1 MMDRG
6 RRRIWIFAIAAL
18 APAAALGFLA
28 LRSARSEENIRR
40 AEADD
45 QAREFL
51 KVAAREIQADLDA
64 RLREVK
70 ARPAIVIP
78 SVAEPE
84 EPPDLAESVRR
95 ERPDLIPLLQRA
107 HTLEFSTGD
116 PKGAAAIHAE
126 LAQSIES
133 ATTRGRL
140 IAAAAR
146 CARKAGS
153 DADAMKFY
161 ETLIADHP
169 DVRGESLLP
178 LGAAARL
185 QLIALGGDR
194 EKLAREL
201 LNLPLDPAS
210 EIVLLT
216 RLEALAIPTG
226 DRIER
231 ARVLRTAA
239 GLGLREGEVRWIRGT
254 RGLWAVFLEK
264 GGIRVEPIEPVPS
277 QLVARRLDEL
287 ARVGGLAF
295 GLNASAREGGLQTEI
310 AGGALR
316 IGANV
321 ADPAKLESLT
331 ASRRAIFAGLVLF
344 LLAAMAAGMIAA
356 LRAAHREVRLARLKS
371 EFISGVSHE
380 LRTPLTSIRIFAD
393 LLSTPGPAEKREEHA
408 ALLKREAERLSGLVE
423 RVLDFARLERGG
435 PAYRLEERDL
445 ATVVDEAVR
454 TFRAPRP
461 GFAVNIT
468 RAGEPLPARID
479 ALGVEQIVHNL
490 LDNAAKYAPDL
501 AAADVVL
508 RREGEK
514 AVLEVRDRGPGIDP
528 GDLPHVFETFF
539 RGPASIG
546 TPGTG
551 LGLAIVRQTVA
562 AHGGTVDAVSAV
574 GRGTEIRFILPVAGP
589 PAVDQTETAGA

>member
-1 MMDRG
+1 MMGRG
-6 RRRIWIFAIAAL
+6 RRRIWIFAVAAL
-18 APAAALGFLA
+18 APAAALGVLA
-28 LRSARSEENIRR
+28 LRSIRSEESIRR

-51 KVAAREIQADLDA
+51 KVAAREIQADLEG
-64 RLREVK
+64 RLPEVK
-70 ARPAIVIP
+70 ARPAAASP
-78 SVAEPE
+78 SSPDPE
-84 EPPDLAESVRR
+84 EPPDLAESIRR
-95 ERPDLIPLLQRA
+95 ERPDLLSLLQRA
-107 HTLEFSTGD
+107 HALEFTAGD

-126 LAQSIES
+126 LANSIES
-133 ATTRGRL
+133 TTTRGRL
-140 IAAAAR
+140 LASAAR
-146 CARKAGS
+146 CARKAGAY
-153 DADAMKFY
+153 ADAVKFY
-161 ETLIADHP
+161 ETLIAEHP

-185 QLIALGGDR
+185 QLISLGGDR
-194 EKLAREL
+194 EKLSREL
-201 LNLPLDPAS
+201 LDLPLDSAS

-216 RLEALAIPTG
+216 RLEALVIPTG
-226 DRIER
+226 DRVER

-239 GLGLREGEVRWIRGT
+239 TLALREGEVRWIRGH
-254 RGLWAVFLEK
+254 RGLWAIFLEA
-264 GGIRVEPIEPVPS
+264 GGIRVERVEPVPS
-277 QLVARRLDEL
+277 PLVARRLDEL
-287 ARVGGLAF
+287 ARVGGLSF
-295 GLNASAREGGLQTEI
+295 VMNSAAPEGALEAET

-316 IGANV
+316 IAAGM
-321 ADPAKLESLT
+321 ADPTRLESLT
-331 ASRRAIFAGLVLF
+331 ASRRAIFAALVLF
-344 LLAAMAAGMIAA
+344 LLAAMAAGVIAA
-356 LRAAHREVRLARLKS
+356 LRVAQREMRLARLKS

-445 ATVVDEAVR
+445 AAVVDEAVR

-461 GFAVNIT
+461 GFAVTVT
-468 RAGEPLPARID
+468 REPGALPARLD
-479 ALGVEQIVHNL
+479 VLGVEQIVHNL

-501 AAADVVL
+501 AAAEVVL
-508 RREGEK
+508 RREGER

-539 RGPASIG
+539 RGPGASG

-551 LGLAIVRQTVA
+551 LGLAIVRQIA
-562 AHGGTVDAVSAV
+562 EAHGGSVRVASAPAEGATFSV
-574 GRGTEIRFILPVAGP
+574 EIPLCRASSS
-589 PAVDQTETAGA
+589 